1 MILGRLN
8 ALPNKTDAFNL
19 LPVINMRISSHTFQ
33 RYLRLCT
40 IFVCMLALQIPT
52 VPVSLA
58 QVNYDADDTE
68 RENANRQLRGV
79 RPMNRRQP
87 ANGNQGRFKGNVVNE
102 TYKPQDAPP
111 PKNGKAEVNGTI
123 DISRVKANYGNK
135 EDEMMIF
142 DVLNVK
148 EMDILDLIKIISQK
162 SDLNIIVSPNVSG
175 KVTVYLKNVEVFE
188 ALKSIIESYNLAFL
202 RTGNIINI
210 MTAEE
215 YLAKY
220 RSTFGQDFETRIL
233 RLEDAKISDVV
244 ELLTQVKSQGGKVVA
259 DEKTSTLIL
268 TDEPHVLDEMEHI
281 VNWVDGMVVTE
292 IFELVY
298 AEAEDISA
306 KVTEELTP
314 EIGSIRTDKRSNKV
328 IVSDTAEKLN
338 EIRRMIKAFD
348 NKDQEVL
355 IEAKIVQVTLS
366 DDYKLGVDWEK
377 LMVDDNNFNIISDF
391 DVLQSTDKRGQLSI
405 GTVEQ
410 DDYAFLVQALES
422 IGETNILSSPSI
434 ATLNNEEAKIIV
446 GSTEPYVTS
455 TTTTPA
461 SGPTTTAESVNFIEV
476 GVKLFVTPT
485 IHKDDFITMKV
496 KPEISSVTRNVITS
510 NNNSIPVV
518 ETSEAETKVTVK
530 NGVTIFIGGLIRD
543 ETINSYNRVPVLG
556 SLPVIGAA
564 FRGEDEF
571 VRKTETVIFLS
582 PKIITGDIPART
594 VYQPRERLGV
604 ISPEPTRFFNASH
617 EELPQEYV
625 DAANEYTNG
634 RYTQQDA
641 VQDGY
646 EVVSAKRWEDPK
658 YKTGESMT
666 ISKPKIKNG
675 FEKKMDR
682 VVSDTVRDVKNGT
695 PVSARPGA
703 GALSSTRSR
712 VTSNTGRN
720 FDKAISGGVL
730 GSIRRV
736 NKNLTFVI
744 VHMNKSASLGIG
756 DNVNVYRDAEY
767 IASLQ
772 VSKIR
777 GELVAA
783 TITDQKYDIKVG
795 DIIK

>member
-1 MILGRLN
+1 MKECKKTPNLKNQYHFSLHFLPLFVLFTALSGTAYAQNDNLDEGR
-8 ALPNKTDAFNL
+8 
-19 LPVINMRISSHTFQ
+19 
-33 RYLRLCT
+33 
-40 IFVCMLALQIPT
+40 
-52 VPVSLA
+52 
-58 QVNYDADDTE
+58 
-68 RENANRQLRGV
+68 RQLRGIQ
-79 RPMNRRQP
+79 RIERNQP
-87 ANGNQGRFKGNVVNE
+87 ANRFNGDTNNE
-102 TYKPQDAPP
+102 LHHTQIAKNGQ
-111 PKNGKAEVNGTI
+111 NGKAEINGTI
-123 DISRVKANYGNK
+123 DISKVKASYGDS
-135 EDEMMIF
+135 ESEMMVF

-220 RSTFGQDFETRIL
+220 RSAFGQEFETRIL
-233 RLEDAKISDVV
+233 RLEDAKIGDVV
-244 ELLTQVKSQGGKVVA
+244 ALLNQVKSMGGKVVA
-259 DEKTSTLIL
+259 DDKTSTLIL
-268 TDEPHVLDEMEHI
+268 TDEPHVLDEMENI

-298 AEAEDISA
+298 AEAEDIAA
-306 KVTEELTP
+306 KIAEELTP
-314 EIGSIRTDKRSNKV
+314 DIGSIRTDKRSNKV
-328 IVSDTAEKLN
+328 IVSDTADKLN
-338 EIRRMIKAFD
+338 EIRQMVRAFD
-348 NKDQEVL
+348 NKDLEVL

-366 DDYKLGVDWEK
+366 DEFKLGVDWEK
-377 LMVDDNNFNIISDF
+377 LMVEHHNFNLLSNF

-405 GTVEQ
+405 GTLER
-410 DDYAFLVQALES
+410 DDYSVMVQALET

-485 IHKDDFITMKV
+485 IHRDDFITMKV

-518 ETSEAETKVTVK
+518 ETSEAETTVTVK
-530 NGVTIFIGGLIRD
+530 DGVTIFIGGLIRD
-543 ETINSYNRVPVLG
+543 ETINAHNKVPVLG
-556 SLPVIGAA
+556 SIPVIGAA
-564 FRGEDEF
+564 FRGQDDF

-582 PKIITGDIPART
+582 PKIITGDVPART
-594 VYQPRERLGV
+594 TYLPRERVGV
-604 ISPEPTRFFNASH
+604 ISPEPSRFFKDSH
-617 EELPQEYV
+617 QAITDAYEQDIRNGGVGSRAAYSGGSNDEY
-625 DAANEYTNG
+625 DMA
-634 RYTQQDA
+634 
-641 VQDGY
+641 
-646 EVVSAKRWEDPK
+646 AKRWEQP
-658 YKTGESMT
+658 
-666 ISKPKIKNG
+666 
-675 FEKKMDR
+675 R
-682 VVSDTVRDVKNGT
+682 
-695 PVSARPGA
+695 
-703 GALSSTRSR
+703 
-712 VTSNTGRN
+712 TSNGNEAGGIATDRIRLAA
-720 FDKAISGGVL
+720 KAQAAQAGDGNLDEIYSDGLSGAVL

-744 VHMNKSASLGIG
+744 IHLSQSTSLMIG
-756 DNVNVYRDAEY
+756 EKVNVYRDSEY
-767 IASLQ
+767 IASLE
-772 VSKIR
+772 VTRIR